1 MMAIWFS
8 AILAAC
14 YYVATIFNLAVC
26 NGGGAGGGIQTVCWS
41 GKTANAVSESIWS
54 AAVGLWLVSAV
65 LYTIHLVQALQARK
79 YIVGLKRKAREQ
91 GVPLSQLEYTD
102 PEERAR
108 REEKA
113 RERWRKIV
121 DL

>member
-8 AILAAC
+8 SILAVC
-14 YYVATIFNLAVC
+14 YYVAAIFDLAIC
-26 NGGGAGGGIQTVCWS
+26 NGSGGGGMQTVCWS
-41 GKTANAVSESIWS
+41 GKTANAVSESVWS

-65 LYTIHLVQALQARK
+65 LYTVHLVQAVQARK
-79 YIVGLKRKAREQ
+79 YTVNLKRQAQEQ

-102 PEERAR
+102 PEARAR

>member
-1 MMAIWFS
+1 M
-8 AILAAC
+8 
-14 YYVATIFNLAVC
+14 
-26 NGGGAGGGIQTVCWS
+26 CWS
-41 GKTANAVSESIWS
+41 GKTSNGVSESVWS

-65 LYTIHLVQALQARK
+65 LYTVHFVQARQARK
-79 YIVGLKRKAREQ
+79 YTVDLRRRAQEQ
-91 GVPLSQLEYTD
+91 GVQLSQLEYTD
-102 PEERAR
+102 PEARAR

>member
-1 MMAIWFS
+1 M
-8 AILAAC
+8 
-14 YYVATIFNLAVC
+14 
-26 NGGGAGGGIQTVCWS
+26 
-41 GKTANAVSESIWS
+41 
-54 AAVGLWLVSAV
+54 
-65 LYTIHLVQALQARK
+65 
-79 YIVGLKRKAREQ
+79 
-91 GVPLSQLEYTD
+91 SQLEVTD

>member
-1 MMAIWFS
+1 MRD
-8 AILAAC
+8 L
-14 YYVATIFNLAVC
+14 
-26 NGGGAGGGIQTVCWS
+26 
-41 GKTANAVSESIWS
+41 E
-54 AAVGLWLVSAV
+54 
-65 LYTIHLVQALQARK
+65 
-79 YIVGLKRKAREQ
+79 KRAREQ
-91 GVPLSQLEYTD
+91 GVKLSQLETTN

>member
-1 MMAIWFS
+1 
-8 AILAAC
+8 
-14 YYVATIFNLAVC
+14 
-26 NGGGAGGGIQTVCWS
+26 
-41 GKTANAVSESIWS
+41 
-54 AAVGLWLVSAV
+54 
-65 LYTIHLVQALQARK
+65 
-79 YIVGLKRKAREQ
+79 LKWKAREQ
-91 GVPLSQLEYTD
+91 DVTLSHLEYAD